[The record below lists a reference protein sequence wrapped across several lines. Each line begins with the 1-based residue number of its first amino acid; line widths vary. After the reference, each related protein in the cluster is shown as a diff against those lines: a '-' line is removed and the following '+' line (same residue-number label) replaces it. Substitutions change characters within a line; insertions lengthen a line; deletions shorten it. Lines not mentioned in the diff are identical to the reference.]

1 MPGRGKKNPESGS
14 AGGAAV
20 ADPDAGQVEVV
31 WRGPAALRPFL
42 VPVGR
47 LHEDP
52 ANANTHN
59 ERSIA
64 AIAASFARFGQQK
77 PLVADAAGV
86 IRAGNGGLRAAGER
100 LGWTHV
106 AVVPSD
112 LGGSELTAFALAD
125 NRTAQHA
132 EFDFEALAGQLKA
145 LQAEGTPIDDL
156 GWSDH
161 ELEPLLEAVWSPPAV
176 GDLPGRDGDGDDG
189 DGGSP
194 DGEGDGE
201 RGGDYGD
208 YPPGTRPIALDP
220 LQRATVEE
228 AVQAMREINRDYQMS
243 EGRCVELICRA
254 YLDGLDR

>member
-1 MPGRGKKNPESGS
+1 MPVSAKKNPRNGS
-14 AGGAAV
+14 EV
-20 ADPDAGQVEVV
+20 ADDGPIR
-31 WRGPAALRPFL
+31 WRGPATLRPFL
-42 VPVGR
+42 APVER

-52 ANANTHN
+52 ANANTHD

-77 PLVADAAGV
+77 PLVADDNGV

-100 LGWTHV
+100 LGWTHI
-106 AVVPSD
+106 AVVASD
-112 LGGSELTAFALAD
+112 LAGSELAAFALAD
-125 NRTAQHA
+125 NRVAQHA

-156 GWSDH
+156 GWADH
-161 ELEPLLEAVWSPPAV
+161 ELEPLLAASWAPPPV
-176 GDLPGRDGDGDDG
+176 GDLPGRDGDGGESAPDD
-189 DGGSP
+189 
-194 DGEGDGE
+194 

-228 AVQAMREINRDYQMS
+228 AIQAMREINQDHAMT

-254 YLDGLDR
+254 YLDRLDA